1 MARPRTRARKSF
13 DELLEENAEKI
24 RRHTEVLQLLEKERK
39 ELLAQKRDAELE
51 DLYRY
56 MQENDL
62 SVQEIL
68 ENLKGAFETKQAS

>member
-24 RRHTEVLQLLEKERK
+24 RRHTEALQLLEKERK
-39 ELLAQKRDAELE
+39 ELFAQKRDAEFE

-68 ENLKGAFETKQAS
+68 ENLKGALETKQAS